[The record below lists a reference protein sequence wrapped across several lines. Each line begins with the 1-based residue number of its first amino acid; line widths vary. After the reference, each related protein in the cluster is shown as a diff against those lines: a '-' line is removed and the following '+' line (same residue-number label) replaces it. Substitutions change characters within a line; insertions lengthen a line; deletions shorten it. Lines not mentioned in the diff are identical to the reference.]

1 MTAPL
6 EPAANS
12 LSAVAAAGRVRR
24 WKARTA
30 ESHPALLTKRSAA
43 GPADPSL
50 WLYRDR
56 TVALLRRYLRL
67 SLQVGRLP
75 SLLGRDVFRAQ
86 VTGYRAATFEDAVIF
101 VHDIERCLE
110 RLPRFD
116 QSLIALIALE
126 EYTQLEAAQ
135 ILGCGLR
142 TVLRNYPEV
151 LDRVSELF
159 LGRGILLRLPGGN
172 QADFLSRGFPGP
184 IRGK

>member
-6 EPAANS
+6 ETAANA
-12 LSAVAAAGRVRR
+12 LSAVAPVSRVRPRR

-30 ESHPALLTKRSAA
+30 ESHSALVTQRRAA
-43 GPADPSL
+43 APADPSL

-56 TVALLRRYLRL
+56 TTALLRRYLRL

-75 SLLGRDVFRAQ
+75 SLLGRDVFRAH
-86 VTGYRAATFEDAVIF
+86 VTSYRAATFEDAVIF

-110 RLPRFD
+110 RLPPFD
-116 QSLIALIALE
+116 KSLVALIALQE
-126 EYTQLEAAQ
+126 HTQLEAAQ

-151 LDRVSELF
+151 LDRVSEMF
-159 LGRGILLRLPGGN
+159 LGCGILLPLPGGN
-172 QADFLSRGFPGP
+172 
-184 IRGK
+184 